1 MPAACFASFASP
13 HFSATMLSHR
23 YRQISSAAAG
33 LLRAGCGTSRKL
45 PDLRP
50 LSTATSASES
60 VALVEPAS
68 AVCACPDP
76 ATCTKCSYTAVD
88 RAHALHPYSSMTSP
102 LPTYPVKSAS
112 GVHLH
117 LEDGR
122 SLIDGMSS
130 WWAAVHGYAHPTLD
144 AAVQSQLSQMSHI
157 MFGGLTHRPASELVG
172 RLVDLTPEALTK
184 VFLCDSGSVSV
195 EVAMKMAVQ
204 YHYTLGDSRRTK
216 FVSLRNGYHGDTF
229 GAMSVCD
236 PVNGMHSMFSG
247 MLAQQIFVDAP
258 AGPTLGDAE
267 HCARMISNALEQRG
281 EEVAAV
287 ILEPI
292 VQGAGGMRFYHPRL
306 LRLLREIC
314 DRRGILLIFDEIATG
329 FCRTGTMFALEHNAD
344 TFRPWYSNM
353 PEHELET
360 PANLNTEDSQSQDG
374 VVPDILCLGKAITGG
389 YMTLGATVTTDRVAE
404 GISGTGGVFMHGP
417 TFMGN
422 PLACATA
429 VASLNLLTS
438 SPWLDNVL
446 ATRAVLIESMAPAAE
461 LDSVDEVRVLG
472 AIGVCELNEPVADIS
487 AIQAALVSDG
497 IWLRP
502 FGKLLYTMPTFNCPQ
517 LTSEHVRKI
526 GEAICRVA
534 AKEGQ
539 NKVRI

>member
-1 MPAACFASFASP
+1 
-13 HFSATMLSHR
+13 
-23 YRQISSAAAG
+23 
-33 LLRAGCGTSRKL
+33 
-45 PDLRP
+45 
-50 LSTATSASES
+50 
-60 VALVEPAS
+60 
-68 AVCACPDP
+68 
-76 ATCTKCSYTAVD
+76 
-88 RAHALHPYSSMTSP
+88 MTNP

-112 GVHLH
+112 GVHFH

-144 AAVQSQLSQMSHI
+144 AAVQSQLSQMSHV

-258 AGPTLGDAE
+258 AGPTLDDAE
-267 HCARMISNALEQRG
+267 HCARMISNILEQRG

-306 LRLLREIC
+306 LHLLREMC

-344 TFRPWYSNM
+344 TFRPWYSNLS
-353 PEHELET
+353 EHELET
-360 PANLNTEDSQSQDG
+360 LANTEDSQSQDV

-461 LDSVDEVRVLG
+461 LDSVNEVRVLG
-472 AIGVCELNEPVADIS
+472 AIGVCELNEPVADMS

-539 NKVRI
+539 SKVRIYEIHMTCELLTLTLVCLVSLNLMRVYAWPRNSNLHVLVCPNLSKPLFLPIYCYKKDQFV